1 MDKTDEKY
9 EPLYEAEKF
18 FQELTAEFSQ
28 EEKEIYNKVQQRIQQ
43 RIEEKNQQTIKDN
56 EQNFHDIMQDK
67 ELLSNDPIHS
77 KHITSYEREIVVDL
91 KMEIS
96 AINEDG
102 FLKEVAPIVQNYYHI
117 PVPSGYNYVDSV
129 SKFIETLEQN
139 LESFAKKM
147 FRKNEPTEL
156 HI

>member
-1 MDKTDEKY
+1 MDEKDRKY
-9 EPLYEAEKF
+9 EQIYEAEKF

-28 EEKEIYNKVQQRIQQ
+28 EEKEIYNRIQRRIQ
-43 RIEEKNQQTIKDN
+43 ERIEEKNQETIREN
-56 EQNFHDIMQDK
+56 EKNFQDIMKDK

-77 KHITSYEREIVVDL
+77 KHITTYEREIVVDL

-102 FLKEVAPIVQNYYHI
+102 FLREVAPIVQNYYHI
-117 PVPSGYNYVDSV
+117 PVPSGHNYTDGV
-129 SKFIETLEQN
+129 SKFIETLEKD
-139 LESFAKKM
+139 LESFANKM